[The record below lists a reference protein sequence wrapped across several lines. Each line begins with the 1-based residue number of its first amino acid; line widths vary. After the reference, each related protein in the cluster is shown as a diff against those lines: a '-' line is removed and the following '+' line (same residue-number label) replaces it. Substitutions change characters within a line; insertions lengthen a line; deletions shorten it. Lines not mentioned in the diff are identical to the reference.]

1 MGYARSPDQFF
12 GRDAELGALESFF
25 QAGVESG
32 RGTGAF
38 VHGPGGIGK
47 TALVEAFIARSRKL
61 FPAGI
66 QRYPPPPARPE
77 APEGILEDVALVAAG
92 FDPRDAG
99 LLILDEAERADPMQ
113 LGTLLGDLW
122 NRRPQAN
129 VIITA
134 RLNLSMPPGWLDL
147 QLDALPAKD
156 LEEFLTAQIALN
168 EASVHTL
175 TEHLQGNP
183 RLASIIAGFARKG
196 ENLAQLLGR
205 LEPSTYSG
213 LLDLDGQP
221 LDPGSALAGPA
232 RIKLHAVSEDLV
244 ERIAAR
250 PELVHQLTPR
260 QFEEFVAALY
270 ERHGFEVEL
279 TPASKDGGVDLYA
292 ARHEAFGTCLTVV
305 ECKRNSPDRPIGVE
319 LVRSLYGVLEDKGAS
334 FGVLATTSSFTGGAK
349 DFQRRN
355 EYRLGLQDWFD
366 LQDMLRG
373 SIRSS

>member
-1 MGYARSPDQFF
+1 MGYARGPDQFF
-12 GRDAELGALESFF
+12 GREAELEALESFF

-38 VHGPGGIGK
+38 VRGPGGIGK
-47 TALVEAFIARSRKL
+47 TALVEAFIARSREL

-66 QRYPPPPARPE
+66 QRYPPPPPVRPD
-77 APEGILEDVALVAAG
+77 APEGILEDVALLAVG
-92 FDPRDAG
+92 FDPRGSG

-113 LGTLLGDLW
+113 LGRLLDDLW
-122 NRRPQAN
+122 SRRPQAN
-129 VIITA
+129 VIVTA
-134 RLNLSMPPGWLDL
+134 RRKLPTPPGWLDL
-147 QLDALPAKD
+147 QLGGLPAKD
-156 LEEFLTAQIALN
+156 LADFLIALN
-168 EASVHTL
+168 GPSARSLIEQ
-175 TEHLQGNP
+175 LQGNP

-213 LLDLDGQP
+213 LLDLDGRP
-221 LDPGSALAGPA
+221 LDSGSALAGPA

-244 ERIAAR
+244 ERIVAR

-319 LVRSLYGVLEDKGAS
+319 LVRSLYGVLGDKGAS
-334 FGVLATTSSFTGGAK
+334 FGVLATTSSFTGGAR
-349 DFQRRN
+349 DFQQRH

-373 SIRSS
+373 PIRSP